1 MQRES
6 SWLGVKHGDLVRTWL
21 VGAGKERFA
30 ARPDDARVAELQGLR
45 DFASQAVQDLDK
57 KMEGLAAPRE
67 RVMKLL
73 QAQDKKGMLLQMQ
86 GEGGG
91 SWRLAHSCLAATFL
105 LKLVCV
111 DVQVTMK
118 LMTRCSSF
126 CSRMQTARRRLAN
139 NRQLSS

>member
-1 MQRES
+1 MP
-6 SWLGVKHGDLVRTWL
+6 TWV

-67 RVMKLL
+67 RLMKLL

-86 GEGGG
+86 GERGC
-91 SWRLAHSCLAATFL
+91 SWKMAHSCLEATFVL
-105 LKLVCV
+105 MLVCV
-111 DVQVTMK
+111 DVQVTTR

-126 CSRMQTARRRLAN
+126 CSRMQTARQRLAN
-139 NRQLSS
+139 NRHLSS